1 MKDPKQY
8 TRKIGGKNIEVT
20 LNNWAEQ
27 ASGSVLVRIGDTV
40 VLATAVMNPTP
51 REGGDFFPLTV
62 EYEERYYATGKI
74 LGSRFMKRESRPS
87 EEATLAARLIDRTI
101 RPRFDMRM
109 RNEVQVVLTV
119 LAIDDQ
125 NDPDIAALSAASL
138 ALSLSDIPW
147 QGPVAGVRIAR
158 KDGVLTINPTVEER
172 TGAEL
177 DLVISGTRDR
187 INMCEAGAT
196 EISEGDFAA
205 VAEHGFAAIKELIAL
220 QDEIIAAHSR
230 EKKSVKLLPTPEE
243 FAVLLRDEFMEDIE
257 KAVYHHTSRAGV
269 GDKKTAYAQKT
280 AVKEKWMGRAAGR
293 ERP

>member
-74 LGSRFMKRESRPS
+74 LGSRFMKRETRPS

-109 RNEVQVVLTV
+109 LNEVQVVVTV
-119 LAIDDQ
+119 LSIDEE
-125 NDPDIAALSAASL
+125 NDPDIPALLGVSL
-138 ALSLSDIPW
+138 ALSLSAIPW
-147 QGPVAGVRIAR
+147 QGPIAGVRVAKKTGEFLANPVY
-158 KDGVLTINPTVEER
+158 KDREESVCDIIV
-172 TGAEL
+172 TGMK
-177 DLVISGTRDR
+177 DR
-187 INMCEAGAT
+187 INMVEASAK
-196 EISEGDFAA
+196 EISEDEFAA
-205 VAEHGFAAIKELIAL
+205 AI
-220 QDEIIAAHSR
+220 
-230 EKKSVKLLPTPEE
+230 
-243 FAVLLRDEFMEDIE
+243 
-257 KAVYHHTSRAGV
+257 
-269 GDKKTAYAQKT
+269 
-280 AVKEKWMGRAAGR
+280 
-293 ERP
+293 